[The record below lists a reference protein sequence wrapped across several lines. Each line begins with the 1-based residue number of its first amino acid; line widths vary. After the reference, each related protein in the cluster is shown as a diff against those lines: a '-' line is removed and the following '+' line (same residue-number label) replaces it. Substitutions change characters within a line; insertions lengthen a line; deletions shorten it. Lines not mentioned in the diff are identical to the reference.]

1 MKHTLPS
8 LRAALAG
15 AASVAVLLV
24 AVPAARAQLVPGTNG
39 SGMLT
44 GPVVGTAQGST
55 HREAPP
61 PALPGSRAGDNE
73 PAPADRPAS
82 EMRPT
87 EALFDSVN
95 RGDITSARDAIAR
108 GAELNAR
115 NVLGLTPLDLA
126 VDLGRNDITFLLLS
140 LRGASPGGVPTAGET
155 SKPAAPVR
163 TATKPHPAARPAP
176 VAAAAT
182 RPALPPESRQ
192 YADTPGTPVPQAG
205 FLGFGG
211 GAR

>member
-8 LRAALAG
+8 FGMALTG
-15 AASVAVLLV
+15 AVSVAAMLLIAPGV
-24 AVPAARAQLVPGTNG
+24 HAQLAPGQNS

-44 GPVVGTAQGST
+44 GPVVGTAQPAAG
-55 HREAPP
+55 RGAQP
-61 PALPGSRAGDNE
+61 PALPGARATDND

-82 EMRPT
+82 DMRPN

-95 RGDITSARDAIAR
+95 RGDIVSARDAIGR
-108 GAELNAR
+108 GADLNAR
-115 NVLGLTPLDLA
+115 NVLGLTALDLS

-140 LRGASPGGVPTAGET
+140 LRGAVPSGPPSGEAAAR
-155 SKPAAPVR
+155 PAAPVR
-163 TATKPHPAARPAP
+163 AASRPHPAARPAP
-176 VAAAAT
+176 EVAAAA
-182 RPALPPESRQ
+182 RPAPPPPSRQ

-211 GAR
+211 ASR

>member
-1 MKHTLPS
+1 MTHTPLS
-8 LRAALAG
+8 LGATLFS
-15 AASVAVLLV
+15 AASVAAMLL
-24 AVPAARAQLVPGTNG
+24 AVPAAHAQLAPGTNS

-44 GPVVGTAQGST
+44 GPVVGTAQSGT
-55 HREAPP
+55 RRAPLP
-61 PALPGSRAGDNE
+61 PALPGSRTTDSD
-73 PAPADRPAS
+73 PAPADKLAS

-95 RGDITSARDAIAR
+95 RGDITAAREAIAR
-108 GAELNAR
+108 GAELNAT

-140 LRGASPGGVPTAGET
+140 LRGASAGGPAPSGTEGKA
-155 SKPAAPVR
+155 AAPVR
-163 TATKPHPAARPAP
+163 SAGKARPAARPITT
-176 VAAAAT
+176 VAA

-211 GAR
+211 AVR